1 MENPFTFFDKNII
14 MQMWSYF
21 YNQIRRFFYNQM
33 KKYFDIYRDIKN
45 KILTAEYPAGEKL
58 PSKRVTADKYG
69 CSVITVETA
78 YGMLIDEGYI
88 EARERSGYF
97 VCRIHVLHKEEV
109 GDIQIAYLDEYDG
122 STEKQEFEYS
132 LWFKTIRKVIAER
145 GEQLFVKSPNMGC
158 AVLRNVLA
166 DYLCRNRGMVA
177 KPQNIIIGSGAEQLY
192 ETVVKLLG
200 RDKVYGI
207 EDPSYSMIEAVYV
220 GEGANIH
227 KLKMGKDGIESTELT
242 NSPID
247 VLHVTP
253 FRSFPTD
260 VSTSI
265 LKKYEY
271 LRWSGREKYIVED
284 DFNSEFYKPGQ
295 PVETLYSLDKQG
307 SVIYI
312 NTFSKSLSP
321 SMRIG
326 YMILP
331 DRLLNTY
338 HKLLGEF
345 SCSVPVLDQYV
356 LAEYISSGNFV
367 RHLNRVRRKHKG
379 GRE

>member
-1 MENPFTFFDKNII
+1 MKR
-14 MQMWSYF
+14 YF
-21 YNQIRRFFYNQM
+21 E
-33 KKYFDIYRDIKN
+33 IYKDIKN
-45 KILTAEYPAGEKL
+45 KILSTEFAAGDRL

-78 YGMLIDEGYI
+78 YGMLADEGYI
-88 EARERSGYF
+88 EPRERSGYF
-97 VCRIHVLHKEEV
+97 VCKIDALYREDTREIHIE
-109 GDIQIAYLDEYDG
+109 YLDERADA
-122 STEKQEFEYS
+122 SELPDFEYS
-132 LWFKTIRKVIAER
+132 LWFKTIRKVISER
-145 GEQLFVKSPNMGC
+145 GEKLFIKSPNMGC

-166 DYLCRNRGMVA
+166 NYLCKNRGMIA

-200 RDKVYGI
+200 RDKIYGI
-207 EDPSYSMIEAVYV
+207 ENPSYQKIEAVYV
-220 GEGANIH
+220 GEGANIQ
-227 KLKMGKDGIESTELT
+227 KLKMGKDGIVSRELSSNT
-242 NSPID
+242 ID

-253 FRSFPTD
+253 YRSYPTD
-260 VSTSI
+260 VTTSI

-271 LRWSGREKYIVED
+271 LRWAGTNKYIVED

-295 PVETLYSLDKQG
+295 PIETLYSLDKKER
-307 SVIYI
+307 VIYI

-331 DRLLNTY
+331 DNLLEVY
-338 HKLLGEF
+338 KKVLGEF

-356 LAEYISSGNFV
+356 LAEYIASGNFV
-367 RHLNRVRRKHKG
+367 RHLNHVRRKNSKS
-379 GRE
+379 

>member
-1 MENPFTFFDKNII
+1 MKR
-14 MQMWSYF
+14 YF
-21 YNQIRRFFYNQM
+21 EIYKDVKRQILQN
-33 KKYFDIYRDIKN
+33 
-45 KILTAEYPAGEKL
+45 EYAAGEKL

-69 CSVITVETA
+69 CSVITVEAA
-78 YGMLIDEGYI
+78 YGMLMDEGYI

-97 VCRIHVLHKEEV
+97 VCKIDALHKEEDREV
-109 GDIQIAYLDEYDG
+109 IIQHLDERVGED
-122 STEKQEFEYS
+122 KQDFEYS

-145 GEQLFVKSPNMGC
+145 GEELFVKSPNMGC

-166 DYLCRNRGMVA
+166 DYLYKNRGMVA
-177 KPQNIIIGSGAEQLY
+177 KPQNIVIGSGAEQLY

-207 EDPSYSMIEAVYV
+207 EDPSYPRIQAVYR
-220 GEGANIH
+220 GEGATIC
-227 KLKMGKDGIESTELT
+227 KLRMGKDGIAGEALSR
-242 NSPID
+242 SRID

-260 VSTSI
+260 VTTSI

-271 LRWSGREKYIVED
+271 LRWAGQEGYIVED

-295 PVETLYSLDKQG
+295 PVDTLYSLDKQG
-307 SVIYI
+307 RVIYI

-321 SMRIG
+321 SMRMG

-331 DRLLNTY
+331 DRLLDTY
-338 HKLLGEF
+338 HRVLGEF

-356 LAEYISSGNFV
+356 LAEYIASGHFV
-367 RHLNRVRRKHKG
+367 RHLNRLRRRNKTG
-379 GRE
+379 G